1 LLSYNATYLC
11 NDMHI
16 RKIMDYDLGQIQC
29 TQVSNH
35 EIKLAAN
42 TQSKNY

>member
-1 LLSYNATYLC
+1 
-11 NDMHI
+11 
-16 RKIMDYDLGQIQC
+16 MDYDLGQIQC

-42 TQSKNY
+42 TQSKNYWLKGTQEKNNNKWL